1 MRRALQVGL
10 KVVQVRG
17 DDVVVAAH
25 VGADGVGVRR
35 GVQHEQGGG
44 EGFGA
49 VVGEFAREGL
59 SHEAVADV
67 LEVVHTFAKGD
78 GDIRVQRF
86 ERVVAAVG
94 DEAATDIGEVADAVV
109 VGEFAEGIED
119 EDVAVAAGA
128 FAPAAQARGVTGVAH
143 LLGNG
148 VAAFGV
154 ARREDEAG
162 VRQGLLD
169 EAVRGE
175 GNFVFAGVGAGG
187 NPGVGRTRGGDVGR
201 QRGFRRGL
209 VFEVGGDGN
218 VGGRHAQLAEAAR
231 VLAGLRVHLQ
241 VGERFTQQAA
251 GVAVVSTQRF
261 GGEAGVGK
269 DDRDARAG
277 GAADEVRPDF
287 GFHEDERARPD
298 VGEDA
303 AAVGNGVVGQV
314 AVGDALWVARLVL
327 GDLCAAGRGGAGE
340 PEVDGGMG
348 GEETVEQRADG
359 EKFADADGV
368 YPEAVRQG
376 RGEAAGEAFAE
387 VAAVGGVLPRF
398 VEEAEQGKGGEQV
411 Q

>member
-1 MRRALQVGL
+1 M
-10 KVVQVRG
+10 QVRG

-25 VGADGVGVRR
+25 VGADGFGMRR
-35 GVQHEQGGG
+35 GMQGEQGGG
-44 EGFGA
+44 KGFGA
-49 VVGEFAREGL
+49 VVGEFAREGFA
-59 SHEAVADV
+59 HEAVADV
-67 LEVVHTFAKGD
+67 LEVVHTFAEGD
-78 GDIRVQRF
+78 GDVRVQRF

-94 DEAATDIGEVADAVV
+94 DEAAADIGEVADAVV
-109 VGEFAEGIED
+109 VREFAEGIED

-128 FAPAAQARGVTGVAH
+128 FAPAAQARGVAGVAH
-143 LLGNG
+143 LFGNG

-261 GGEAGVGK
+261 GGEAGVGE

-314 AVGDALWVARLVL
+314 AVGDAPRVACLVL

-340 PEVDGGMG
+340 PEVAVGTG
-348 GEETVEQRADG
+348 GEEAVEQRADG
-359 EKFADADGV
+359 KKFADADGV